1 MNATVLQGRS
11 ADASPRTTGR
21 LAALFFL
28 LTIVLGVLA
37 QSFVSERLVIP
48 GDAAATA
55 ANLASHEALYR
66 FGFAVYLVEMA
77 CQITMVALFYDLLRP
92 ASTRLSR
99 LAAIFGLVGCTIK
112 ALSRLFY
119 IAPLLLLGDAGNAE
133 YLRVFSGEQ
142 LQALA
147 LVLHKVND
155 GGAAIALVFFGV
167 YALLKGYLMLRSTF
181 LPRALGVLSLMG
193 GAGWLTFL
201 SPPFGMQVFP
211 VVALVA
217 LVGSVATI
225 GWLLVVGVDDERW
238 RAAWLSRA
246 SASRAPY

>member
-1 MNATVLQGRS
+1 MNATVLQGWS
-11 ADASPRTTGR
+11 AEASPRTTGR

-48 GDAAATA
+48 SDAAATA

-119 IAPLLLLGDAGNAE
+119 IAPLLLLGDAE

-155 GGAAIALVFFGV
+155 GGAAIALVFFGI

-201 SPPFGMQVFP
+201 SPPLGMQVFP
-211 VVALVA
+211 IVALVA
-217 LVGSVATI
+217 LTGSVATI

-238 RAAWLSRA
+238 RAQELRLA
-246 SASRAPY
+246 APRRVP